1 MSLQRARVAI
11 VGGGLSGLTA
21 AWLLAQQGID
31 DVVLLESRS
40 GLGGRILSVDAHGA
54 AVDATV
60 PAIDRFDLGP
70 TWFWP
75 APQPQLDHFVAE
87 LGLARFPQFDEG
99 DVLVERTPHQAPL
112 RVQGYPSA
120 PASMRWQGGHGGVDC
135 GAPPAAGS
143 GQLAHRAH
151 RVQCAA
157 RWGACGRRRRKGG
170 GGPSHLAC

>member
-75 APQPQLDHFVAE
+75 VLQPQLDHFVAE

-99 DVLVERTPHQAPL
+99 DVLVEGARVAEIVDAPYSIKQVIPRKDFPRML
-112 RVQGYPSA
+112 MQVVQ
-120 PASMRWQGGHGGVDC
+120 
-135 GAPPAAGS
+135 
-143 GQLAHRAH
+143 QL
-151 RVQCAA
+151 
-157 RWGACGRRRRKGG
+157 
-170 GGPSHLAC
+170 HLFVA